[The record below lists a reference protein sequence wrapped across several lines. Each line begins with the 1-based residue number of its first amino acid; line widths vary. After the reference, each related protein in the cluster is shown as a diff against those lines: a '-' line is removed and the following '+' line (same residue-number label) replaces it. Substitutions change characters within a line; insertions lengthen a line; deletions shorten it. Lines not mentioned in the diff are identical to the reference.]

1 MSRTIEELLNT
12 PFWIIDILPKQVP
25 SDSAG
30 QYFAVERYLRDT
42 QLSEIKRKHAN
53 MILKLNCYRDIS
65 LDEEGII
72 NPPPEQI
79 VDVIYKRYVNIMI
92 DDAMIISEPED
103 THLTIFNPDDDLL
116 TLVRELA
123 SSEGMFV
130 WKNEVLQSTT
140 DTPESGRMAVKEA
153 SGSRA
158 ALR

>member
-1 MSRTIEELLNT
+1 MSRTIEELLNK

-25 SDSAG
+25 PDSAG

-42 QLSEIKRKHAN
+42 QLSEIKRKHAD

-65 LDEEGII
+65 LDEEGIT

-79 VDVIYKRYVNIMI
+79 VDAVYKRYVNIMI

-130 WKNEVLQSTT
+130 WKNEALQSTT
-140 DTPESGRMAVKEA
+140 DKRSHR
-153 SGSRA
+153 
-158 ALR
+158 